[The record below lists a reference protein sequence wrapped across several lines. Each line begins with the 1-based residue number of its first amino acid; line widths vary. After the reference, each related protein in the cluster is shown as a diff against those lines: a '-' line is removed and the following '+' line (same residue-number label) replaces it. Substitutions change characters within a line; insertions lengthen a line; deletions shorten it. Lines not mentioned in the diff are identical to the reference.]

1 MQPCD
6 SVCNKKWC
14 RNEIYE
20 KNQNKNI
27 GFIQPPFII
36 PTTNE
41 YGKCGSTS
49 RILLGVPGVG
59 VQMYG
64 APYRTKVGQD
74 FKVGSRICD
83 H

>member
-1 MQPCD
+1 MLPCD

-41 YGKCGSTS
+41 YGNVVVLAGSCWECQVLGYKCLVISFE
-49 RILLGVPGVG
+49 IQLCFYDNP
-59 VQMYG
+59 
-64 APYRTKVGQD
+64 
-74 FKVGSRICD
+74 
-83 H
+83 